1 MFIKSSRCDGQ
12 QETCGCVNVAIV
24 RDAVV
29 VTDEEGN
36 VSKFDH
42 FEWRDFIAGA
52 KAGEFDLPADSPALA
67 TIAA

>member
-1 MFIKSSRCDGQ
+1 M
-12 QETCGCVNVAIV
+12 

-36 VSKFDH
+36 VSRFDH

-52 KAGEFDLPADSPALA
+52 KAGEFDLPEGSPALA
-67 TIAA
+67 TVPA

>member
-42 FEWRDFIAGA
+42 FEWRDFIAGV
-52 KAGEFDLPADSPALA
+52 KEGEFDLPAGSPAS
-67 TIAA
+67 AAVAA